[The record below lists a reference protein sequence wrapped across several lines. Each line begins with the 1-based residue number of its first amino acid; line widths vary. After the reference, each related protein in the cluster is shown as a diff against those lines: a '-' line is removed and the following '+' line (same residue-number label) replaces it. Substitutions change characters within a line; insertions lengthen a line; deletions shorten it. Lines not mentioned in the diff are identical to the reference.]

1 MSKTI
6 GQRLRQIIKDRGI
19 KQTWVAERAGMP
31 YSTLQSVLDD
41 KRAPSADTLFK
52 IASALGVSADWL
64 LGLKDEAS

>member
-19 KQTWVAERAGMP
+19 KQTWVAEKAGMP

-41 KRAPSADTLFK
+41 KRAPSAETLFK
-52 IASALGVSADWL
+52 ISSALGVSADWL